1 MNRITEL
8 LKHKK
13 DILSIYYTAG
23 YPNTEDTLPILSALQ
38 QSGVDMVEIGMP
50 FSDPLADGPVIQ
62 ASSLKAIH
70 NGMTIEKLFSQL
82 KEMRSSIH
90 IPVVLMGYFN
100 TVLHFG
106 IDRFIEQCQ
115 AAGVDGIILPDLP
128 FDEYLSCY
136 RQKFESV
143 NLCFIPLIAPQ
154 TPDERIHH
162 IDCNTSGFI
171 YMVASAGITGNIK
184 TPQQSRTGY
193 FSRIRNMNLNN
204 PMLIGF
210 GINSHA
216 SFEHACQYAHGAIV
230 GTAFINEIQQNGI
243 QQKTMASFINN
254 IKTTPNSKQKQTN

>member
-106 IDRFIEQCQ
+106 IDRFIEQC
-115 AAGVDGIILPDLP
+115 
-128 FDEYLSCY
+128 
-136 RQKFESV
+136 
-143 NLCFIPLIAPQ
+143 
-154 TPDERIHH
+154 
-162 IDCNTSGFI
+162 
-171 YMVASAGITGNIK
+171 
-184 TPQQSRTGY
+184 
-193 FSRIRNMNLNN
+193 
-204 PMLIGF
+204 
-210 GINSHA
+210 
-216 SFEHACQYAHGAIV
+216 
-230 GTAFINEIQQNGI
+230 
-243 QQKTMASFINN
+243 
-254 IKTTPNSKQKQTN
+254 